1 MLSSD
6 FDYNLGKE
14 ILNRVSKDKDELENY
29 HSSELAKILKEIFL
43 KDGRDEFLKFVK
55 ILPEDYLGEILLEL
69 PEYIKDEAL
78 SELSVK
84 ELVDAVDKLDSDD
97 AADLIQDIKDI
108 SSEKEQE
115 ILSKLDDDDVKEI
128 QALNLYS
135 DEQAGSLMQTELFS
149 AKLDEPIKDAI
160 KRLKE
165 LKQKENLENVHQV
178 FLVDDFGILVGSMPL
193 EDVIT
198 FDFEKSFRDYLNE
211 HYKHAPYIRATDSV
225 DEVVRLFED
234 FDLVVLP
241 VVDEKDRLIGRI
253 TYDDI
258 VDVIEERA
266 THQMY
271 KMAGVDDESEED
283 RDIATIT
290 KTRAIW
296 LGVNLITAILASFV
310 IGLFDKTIQ
319 SYVALAIL
327 MPIVAS
333 MGGNAGTQSLT
344 VMVRQ
349 LALDEISWSEA
360 KSAIIREVVV
370 SLLNGFIFAV
380 VMGIIAMIWFGDGR
394 LGVVIAL
401 AMVINLFF
409 AGLFGAIIPL
419 SLKRVGI
426 DPAVASSVL
435 LTTVTDVVGFFAF
448 LGLAKVILL
457 GD

>member
-1 MLSSD
+1 MLSSEID
-6 FDYNLGKE
+6 LKRAEEILKE
-14 ILNRVSKDKDELENY
+14 ILTNKEEFENY
-29 HSSELAKILKEIFL
+29 HSSEIAKILKEIYL
-43 KDGRDEFLKFVK
+43 KAGKEEFFSYIKK
-55 ILPEDYLGEILLEL
+55 IPQEHLGEILLNL

-84 ELVDAVDKLDSDD
+84 KLVDAVDKLESDD
-97 AADLIQDIKDI
+97 AADLIQDLKEI
-108 SSEKEQE
+108 SLEKEKE
-115 ILSKLDDDDVKEI
+115 VLSKLDDEDVKEI
-128 QALNLYS
+128 EALNLYK
-135 DEQAGSLMQTELFS
+135 DDQAGSLMQTELFS
-149 AKLDEPIKDAI
+149 AKLDEKISDAI

-165 LKQKENLENVHQV
+165 LKEKKGLENVHLV
-178 FLVDDFGILVGSMPL
+178 FLVDEFGLFVGAMPL

-198 FDFEKSFRDYLNE
+198 FDFNKTFRDYLTE
-211 HYKHAPYIRATDSV
+211 HYKHFPYVKATDPI
-225 DEVVRLFED
+225 DDVVKIFED

-241 VVDEKDRLIGRI
+241 VVDEKNRLIGRI

-266 THQMY
+266 TEQMY
-271 KMAGVDDESEED
+271 KMAGVDDESEEE
-283 RDIATIT
+283 RDIISIT
-290 KTRAIW
+290 KTRAFW
-296 LGVNLITAILASFV
+296 LGVNLLTAILASFV

-349 LALDEISWSEA
+349 LALGEITWSEA
-360 KSAIIREVVV
+360 KSAISQEVLV
-370 SLLNGFIFAV
+370 SLLNGALFAII
-380 VMGIIAMIWFGDGR
+380 MGIIAVVWFGDGK

-409 AGLFGAIIPL
+409 AGLFGALIPL
-419 SLKRVGI
+419 TLKRLGV

-457 GD
+457 GN

>member
-1 MLSSD
+1 MLSSEI
-6 FDYNLGKE
+6 DYSVAKE
-14 ILNRVSKDKDELENY
+14 ILNRVLSNQDSFENY
-29 HSSELAKILKEIFL
+29 HSSEIAKILKEIFL
-43 KDGRDEFLKFVK
+43 QDGKEEFLNFIKK
-55 ILPEDYLGEILLEL
+55 IPQEYLGEILLEL

-78 SELSVK
+78 DELSVK
-84 ELVDAVDKLDSDD
+84 KLVSVVDKLDSDD
-97 AADLIQDIKDI
+97 AADLIQDIKDV
-108 SSEKEQE
+108 SQEKEQE
-115 ILSKLDDDDVKEI
+115 VLSKLDDEDVKEI
-128 QALNLYS
+128 KALNLYS
-135 DEQAGSLMQTELFS
+135 QEQAGSLMQTELFS

-165 LKQKENLENVHQV
+165 LKQKEKLDNIHQV
-178 FLVDDFGILVGSMPL
+178 FLVDEFGILVGSMPL

-198 FDFEKSFRDYLNE
+198 FDFDKTFRDYLNE
-211 HYKHAPYIRATDSV
+211 HYKHTPYVKATDPIDDV
-225 DEVVRLFED
+225 IRLFED
-234 FDLVVLP
+234 MDLVVLP
-241 VVDEKDRLIGRI
+241 VVDERDRLIGRI

-266 THQMY
+266 TEQIY
-271 KMAGVDDESEED
+271 KMAGVDEESEED
-283 RDIATIT
+283 RDIKTIT

-296 LGVNLITAILASFV
+296 LGINLITAILASFV
-310 IGLFDKTIQ
+310 IGLFDQTIQ
-319 SYVALAIL
+319 SYVALAVL

-360 KSAIIREVVV
+360 KGAIIREVVV
-370 SLLNGFIFAV
+370 SLLNGLIFAV
-380 VMGIIAMIWFGDGR
+380 VMGVIASVWFNDGK

-401 AMVINLFF
+401 AMVINLLF

-419 SLKRVGI
+419 GLKRVGI